1 MQKLLNMKL
10 LSMHAFE
17 EQRCRKKKTNKWNQS
32 TMELGKPELKK
43 YVFSQNWCIFLENND
58 KDLENPQATTAAFI
72 QSTLYISAI
81 VQLYTIVF
89 MQKVNLDLP
98 QPLGKSWWQL
108 LIQCKFVWW
117 KQNLKKR
124 EAFFL
129 GITTVCTSREF

>member
-1 MQKLLNMKL
+1 
-10 LSMHAFE
+10 
-17 EQRCRKKKTNKWNQS
+17 
-32 TMELGKPELKK
+32 MELGKPELKK

-98 QPLGKSWWQL
+98 QPLGKS
-108 LIQCKFVWW
+108 
-117 KQNLKKR
+117 
-124 EAFFL
+124 
-129 GITTVCTSREF
+129 